1 MQYSEMLLSDG
12 NKLKPKLESQLH
24 RFRPTYF
31 KDYTDKDHGVQ
42 LVCIDDVDFYRDDNK
57 ENVIITF
64 ILVNL
69 IRIS

>member
-31 KDYTDKDHGVQ
+31 KDYTDKDHGVH
-42 LVCIDDVDFYRDDNK
+42 LVCIDDVDFYTDA
-57 ENVIITF
+57 VSYTHLTLPTICS
-64 ILVNL
+64 V
-69 IRIS
+69 